1 MTRGRRH
8 EAPFHGTSSGH
19 HVVHVRAVPPRH
31 QGGLPREGKARPA
44 CKQMD
49 EPVARDAEPGKGHP
63 GQEARETESEFKR
76 IGYKMQTIGEY
87 KEYTRQLENEVGKW
101 HHAYDALVVER
112 NALVN
117 RLLKYEKTVSI
128 RNEEGAESV
137 ALLRETFDAI
147 SGELDE
153 LRKHEVE
160 WDMAKARIKEL
171 ESEINQLKT
180 R

>member
-1 MTRGRRH
+1 MKTI
-8 EAPFHGTSSGH
+8 E
-19 HVVHVRAVPPRH
+19 VHAYI
-31 QGGLPREGKARPA
+31 
-44 CKQMD
+44 C
-49 EPVARDAEPGKGHP
+49 
-63 GQEARETESEFKR
+63 
-76 IGYKMQTIGEY
+76 
-87 KEYTRQLENEVGKW
+87 QLEGEVGKW
-101 HHAYDALVVER
+101 HHAYDALIVER

-137 ALLRETFDAI
+137 VLLRETFDAI
-147 SGELDE
+147 SGELEE

-171 ESEINQLKT
+171 ENEINKLKA

>member
-1 MTRGRRH
+1 
-8 EAPFHGTSSGH
+8 
-19 HVVHVRAVPPRH
+19 
-31 QGGLPREGKARPA
+31 
-44 CKQMD
+44 
-49 EPVARDAEPGKGHP
+49 
-63 GQEARETESEFKR
+63 
-76 IGYKMQTIGEY
+76 MQTIGEY

-128 RNEEGAESV
+128 RNEEGTESV

-147 SGELDE
+147 SGELEE

-171 ESEINQLKT
+171 ESEINQLKK

>member
-1 MTRGRRH
+1 
-8 EAPFHGTSSGH
+8 
-19 HVVHVRAVPPRH
+19 
-31 QGGLPREGKARPA
+31 
-44 CKQMD
+44 
-49 EPVARDAEPGKGHP
+49 
-63 GQEARETESEFKR
+63 
-76 IGYKMQTIGEY
+76 MQTIGEY
-87 KEYTRQLENEVGKW
+87 KEYTRQLEGEVGKW

-128 RNEEGAESV
+128 RNEEGSESV
-137 ALLRETFDAI
+137 ALLRETFEAI
-147 SGELDE
+147 SGELEE

-171 ESEINQLKT
+171 ESEINQLKK

>member
-1 MTRGRRH
+1 
-8 EAPFHGTSSGH
+8 
-19 HVVHVRAVPPRH
+19 
-31 QGGLPREGKARPA
+31 
-44 CKQMD
+44 
-49 EPVARDAEPGKGHP
+49 
-63 GQEARETESEFKR
+63 
-76 IGYKMQTIGEY
+76 MQTIGEY
-87 KEYTRQLENEVGKW
+87 KEYTRQLEGEVGKW

-147 SGELDE
+147 SGELEE

-160 WDMAKARIKEL
+160 RDMAKARIKEL
-171 ESEINQLKT
+171 ESEINHLKM

>member
-1 MTRGRRH
+1 
-8 EAPFHGTSSGH
+8 
-19 HVVHVRAVPPRH
+19 
-31 QGGLPREGKARPA
+31 
-44 CKQMD
+44 
-49 EPVARDAEPGKGHP
+49 
-63 GQEARETESEFKR
+63 
-76 IGYKMQTIGEY
+76 MQTIGEY

-112 NALVN
+112 NAIVN

-137 ALLRETFDAI
+137 TLLRETFEAI
-147 SGELDE
+147 SGELEE